1 MQLHL
6 KVQAAD
12 STALKSESFVGAQVP
27 NNENL
32 LELPQ
37 SKAIVA
43 KFPPGALVLF
53 TDVSNNALVVFKG
66 IVEAVFI
73 DLSPENSTREYIFRV
88 RIDNDMTTAMAVEA
102 QLQWAPTCPVWLKSL
117 QKSEQKSA
125 FVIGSCQG
133 FVDAKPEYSVQ
144 VAGFGIV
151 HGVAADS
158 LCYRPAVGVPA
169 VVEEDTSLSGTSTSG
184 DTSASSAIA
193 PAKRSFY
200 SSDTYCQ
207 APLAKRS
214 KNLVTLPTQPANEGS
229 QALESHE
236 ASSLYESTSTPSVSS
251 SAAGTQDDEI
261 CTLRIKV
268 PHFAD
273 PARLR
278 GKSSLTRL
286 ASCVKC
292 FILTVSCPKHSLEA
306 IIGPGGI
313 NHKRLLRDTGCHEI
327 DLNLQP
333 SSMQVTMTAD
343 SNKIE
348 TAQEMIED
356 VIVST
361 ASYFD
366 QAKMLYYLA
375 VDNNYGASNGPAR
388 YQRSPNDHQE
398 WVWMAVVETPR
409 GFDNCTGLFMDRNA
423 RAVKQMIQQ
432 SGVNIINVSDSF
444 PKFIYIM
451 AYDPH
456 TVNKAVEL
464 VKGRVQWTMNESA
477 RREKHWR

>member
-66 IVEAVFI
+66 KVEAVFI

-158 LCYRPAVGVPA
+158 LYYRPAVGVPA

-278 GKSSLTRL
+278 
-286 ASCVKC
+286 
-292 FILTVSCPKHSLEA
+292 EA